1 MNNDPG
7 KGTTVKKV
15 ITLAALVMAAFSI
28 TATTALASPGPVST
42 GKQACK
48 ASGQAVANVQFTYT
62 SPDSGL
68 GGNDWA
74 TDTINRQI
82 QIWKIA
88 DGYCASVKDQGS
100 FVTVAGTS
108 PGATGTVSDGITGK
122 LKGGYTTTLLTLT
135 GTSFNPNAMP
145 TRGNLG
151 TTFDHT
157 NRPSFVSYGLT
168 GDLADWG
175 WAYQTANNG
184 SWVNAS
190 IPPGNNG
197 DITG

>member
-1 MNNDPG
+1 MR
-7 KGTTVKKV
+7 KF

-48 ASGQAVANVQFTYT
+48 ASGPAVVNVNFTYT

-68 GGNDWA
+68 GGNTWA
-74 TDTINRQI
+74 NDTINRQL
-82 QIWKIA
+82 QIWKVA

-100 FVTVAGTS
+100 FVTVAGIS
-108 PGATGTVSDGITGK
+108 PGNTGVVSAGITGK
-122 LKGGYTTTLLTLT
+122 MKGGYTTTLLAGTL
-135 GTSFNPNAMP
+135 NPNLP

-151 TTFDHT
+151 GGFDHL
-157 NRPSFVSYGLT
+157 NKPSFASYGLS

-175 WAYQTANNG
+175 CDYQTANNG
-184 SWVNAS
+184 SWTNAAV
-190 IPPGNNG
+190 PPGNNG

>member
-1 MNNDPG
+1 M
-7 KGTTVKKV
+7 KKV

-48 ASGQAVANVQFTYT
+48 ASGPALVNVQFTYT

-74 TDTINRQI
+74 TDTINRQL
-82 QIWKIA
+82 QIWQVTG
-88 DGYCASVKDQGS
+88 GYCASVKDQGS
-100 FVTVAGTS
+100 FVTHEGTS
-108 PGATGTVSDGITGK
+108 PGGTGTVSAGITGK
-122 LKGGYTTTLLTLT
+122 IKGGYTTALLT
-135 GTSFNPNAMP
+135 GTLDSSGP

-151 TTFDHT
+151 TFDHL
-157 NRPSFVSYGLT
+157 NKPSFLSYGLS

-175 WAYQTANNG
+175 WGYQTANNG
-184 SWVNAS
+184 SWINAS
-190 IPPGNNG
+190 NPPGNTG